1 MHAEAIRTSL
11 EVSEQALN
19 RFKFPQLPSARLYGD
34 KLASGQVSPAASR
47 RNPLRR
53 QVSNSDLF
61 TSLPDGGFAYSPA
74 HSPSLQHSRQSTSS
88 YGTSSAP
95 VTPPPQSPASA
106 RVFFGSAPSSPVQDR
121 KIKRKPSPLDTPF
134 ATGLGQR
141 PSPPRHLGDIGRS
154 SSSPNLGGG
163 GDGGL
168 LVPIRPPRR
177 IAPAHQTATPPMSMV
192 SESSDD
198 DSATVEAHDGGGP
211 SSLRRTD
218 TGSSSIRT
226 IRALATPHEDQ
237 NVPAPSSDVSSR
249 RSSFAD
255 STRPSLSSSRPSV
268 RFGDRPGTP
277 GRSRSSSYNVTPPQ
291 PLPYSADS
299 GRSTPANA
307 DGGAARHAQ
316 ILASP
321 GSMTALLAAKLRDS
335 PIRTGIES
343 PSRVAILAE
352 LTL

>member
-61 TSLPDGGFAYSPA
+61 TSPSHSPA

-237 NVPAPSSDVSSR
+237 IVPAPSSDVSSR

-268 RFGDRPGTP
+268 RFGDRLGMP
-277 GRSRSSSYNVTPPQ
+277 GRSRSSSHNPSGSSTPPP

-321 GSMTALLAAKLRDS
+321 GSMAALLAAKLRDS

-343 PSRVAILAE
+343 PSCVPIVDE